1 MLNKFSL
8 STPQEIYI
16 YPGVRVYKLQGRE
29 YMAGVHVNYIPSEK
43 DVFLSCH
50 KCKTEKK
57 FRVPMR
63 NQPSALWIP
72 CSSALPLS
80 HRDSTLSEVYY
91 KAHMTGILH
100 TVRFSYVD
108 SVMFVNRIRDMV
120 SFELGKGN

>member
-1 MLNKFSL
+1 
-8 STPQEIYI
+8 
-16 YPGVRVYKLQGRE
+16 
-29 YMAGVHVNYIPSEK
+29 MAGVHVNYIPSEK
-43 DVFLSCH
+43 GVFFVLSQVQDR
-50 KCKTEKK
+50 EKIL
-57 FRVPMR
+57 PMR

-91 KAHMTGILH
+91 KAHMTGILR
-100 TVRFSYVD
+100 TVRFSYID